1 MTGSPWQPAES
12 RQNEA
17 LLASGGGLPQSIGQG
32 AQDSGMTIIEDH
44 VGEESRQNEQPLADG
59 GERSVSSAPAPGT
72 SRPLDFDVVI
82 ATRNRPEALALSI
95 PLVLGQSRQPRKL
108 IVIDSSDDHARV
120 AETVAEAVDK
130 ARAGPGWSGK
140 VVVEH
145 SGRGAAYQRNRGLAH
160 VEAEVVFFP
169 DDDSLFHPGTSEA
182 IMRAYELDTDGRIA
196 GVCAADAL
204 DPPAGALAG
213 ARYQMTRVHKQESR
227 ALRLRNRLERRFDA
241 LSPTH
246 YLGGLLKARFEP
258 LDWFEAENCVLVE
271 YMTGYRMSFRT
282 AVIRANP
289 FDETLRF
296 FGLVEDPEASFAAM
310 RHGALVGARNARIYH
325 HKFPGGR
332 GDPFWLGLVGVL
344 NRSYVVLKHVHDA
357 GLAPAEAER
366 VRRVLR
372 RFGRLKVLSCLTR
385 LHRGSGRDELRGTL
399 AALDGV
405 KVMLDTPRA
414 DLPRVFTEIHER
426 IQARRSGAKS

>member
-1 MTGSPWQPAES
+1 M
-12 RQNEA
+12 
-17 LLASGGGLPQSIGQG
+17 
-32 AQDSGMTIIEDH
+32 
-44 VGEESRQNEQPLADG
+44 
-59 GERSVSSAPAPGT
+59 
-72 SRPLDFDVVI
+72 PLDFDVVI
-82 ATRNRPEALALSI
+82 ATRNRLEALALSI
-95 PLVLGQSRQPRKL
+95 PLILGQSRQPRKL
-108 IVIDSSDDHARV
+108 IVIDSSDDHAPV
-120 AETVAEAVDK
+120 AETVAAAVEK
-130 ARAGPGWSGK
+130 ARAEGGWNGT

-160 VEAEVVFFP
+160 VESEVVFFP

-196 GVCAADAL
+196 GVCAADSPE
-204 DPPAGALAG
+204 PPPGALTG
-213 ARYQMTRVHKQESR
+213 ARYQMTRAHRQESR
-227 ALRLRNRLERRFDA
+227 TLRLRNRLERRFDA

-246 YLGGLLKARFEP
+246 FLGELLKARFQP
-258 LDWFEAENCVLVE
+258 LPWFEAENCVLVE

-289 FDETLRF
+289 FDETLRL

-310 RHGALVGARNARIYH
+310 RHGALIGARNARIYH

-357 GLAPAEAER
+357 GLSPAEAER

-372 RFGRLKVLSCLTR
+372 QFGRLKVLGCLAR
-385 LHRGSGRDELRGTL
+385 IHQRRARDELRGVL

-405 KVMLDTPRA
+405 KIMLDTPRE

-426 IQARRSGAKS
+426 IQARRAGANS

>member
-1 MTGSPWQPAES
+1 MTINENHVGKES
-12 RQNEA
+12 RQNK
-17 LLASGGGLPQSIGQG
+17 
-32 AQDSGMTIIEDH
+32 
-44 VGEESRQNEQPLADG
+44 QPLADG
-59 GERSVSSAPAPGT
+59 GERSGSSGPAQGT
-72 SRPLDFDVVI
+72 SRPLEFDVVI

-95 PLVLGQSRQPRKL
+95 PLILGQSRQPRKL
-108 IVIDSSDDHARV
+108 IVIDSSDDHPPV
-120 AETVAEAVDK
+120 AETVADAVGA
-130 ARAGPGWSGK
+130 ARGTGWRGT

-145 SGRGAAYQRNRGLAH
+145 SGRGAAYQRNRGLDH
-160 VEAEVVFFP
+160 VESDVVFFP

-182 IMRAYELDTDGRIA
+182 IMRAYELDTDGRIT

-204 DPPAGALAG
+204 DPPAGSLAG
-213 ARYQMTRVHKQESR
+213 ARYQMTMVHKQESR
-227 ALRLRNRLERRFDA
+227 TLRLRNRLERRFDA

-246 YLGGLLKARFEP
+246 YLGELLKSRFEP
-258 LDWFEAENCVLVE
+258 LAWFDAENCVLVE

-282 AVIRANP
+282 AVIRASP

-372 RFGRLKVLSCLTR
+372 QFGRLKVLSCLAR
-385 LHRGSGRDELRGTL
+385 LHRQSGRDELRGTL

-426 IQARRSGAKS
+426 IQARRTGAKP